1 MSAQGD
7 DAWAATNYMKEHV
20 VVVEYEPEDRAGFVS
35 VGWPGFAGVATGLS
49 AHGIT
54 ASALVVQTMRNMPF
68 ATPACFLY
76 RRIMEETQTLEE
88 GIELLRR
95 ARRTQGHNVL
105 LASGDEGRAAV
116 VEYTP
121 WRFAVRSPEDG
132 WIATTN
138 HFNHPEMVRRY
149 ANTTFLSSTERL
161 ERLGELCGCHAAPVG
176 EVGEAAQF
184 LLDRRVRAGEANEYC
199 AVWNPCTIYSTVFEP
214 ARRRMWVRASDMS
227 ERSFELIEIA
237 AGGGPDR

>member
-1 MSAQGD
+1 
-7 DAWAATNYMKEHV
+7 
-20 VVVEYEPEDRAGFVS
+20 
-35 VGWPGFAGVATGLS
+35 
-49 AHGIT
+49 
-54 ASALVVQTMRNMPF
+54 
-68 ATPACFLY
+68 
-76 RRIMEETQTLEE
+76 MEETQTLDE

-138 HFNHPEMVRRY
+138 HFNHPEMVRHY

-161 ERLGELCGCHAAPVG
+161 GRLGELCDAAPVG

-184 LLDRRVRAGEANEYC
+184 LLDRQRRAAEANEYC
-199 AVWNPCTIYSTVFEP
+199 TVWNPCTIYSTIFEP
-214 ARRRMWVRASDMS
+214 ARRRMWVRASDKS
-227 ERSFELIEIA
+227 ERSFESIEIA
-237 AGGGPDR
+237 TGAVRTIDTGSGSSLHCETRPAPDGV